1 MRPNERLDST
11 STRSDE
17 RLNLKGEVIVSFFNE
32 LDTGKK
38 ELCSRLCSG
47 SIPRLLFH
55 FLTSLL
61 QRRKLCS
68 KPLFHFLT
76 SLPQRRETMLVLLL
90 DHGFQEDN
98 ALEGYHV
105 KGQNSV
111 MASKRSSLD
120 GR

>member
-1 MRPNERLDST
+1 MLRVL
-11 STRSDE
+11 
-17 RLNLKGEVIVSFFNE
+17 
-32 LDTGKK
+32 
-38 ELCSRLCSG
+38 G

-61 QRRKLCS
+61 QRGKLCS
-68 KPLFHFLT
+68 RPLFHFLT
-76 SLPQRRETMLVLLL
+76 SLPQRRETMLVASVSFFNELATEKRNYAHDL
-90 DHGFQEDN
+90 DHGFQENN